1 MLKKIHVKIFFD
13 SSDVC
18 SRFSLSQIV
27 RKCFLKKLGTA
38 ASVERIYSKYI
49 CETRF
54 EAAVKKIQR
63 DVFKCCTNTFGSSS
77 HSFTEGCISSKLL
90 LECALKCTKF
100 NLPVD
105 FTRKKGKCC
114 CQQNDDKNKH
124 FAIIK
129 GKIICL

>member
-1 MLKKIHVKIFFD
+1 MKGFTQNTSVKQALKQPWKRYKEMY
-13 SSDVC
+13 
-18 SRFSLSQIV
+18 LN
-27 RKCFLKKLGTA
+27 
-38 ASVERIYSKYI
+38 
-49 CETRF
+49 
-54 EAAVKKIQR
+54 AVLTLL
-63 DVFKCCTNTFGSSS
+63 VLVGSSS
-77 HSFTEGCISSKLL
+77 HSFPEGCISSKLL

-124 FAIIK
+124 YAIIK